1 MMGKCGVRVGGMR
14 VDRITRIGGMN
25 RRKAPDSEIQKRG
38 ASCQKNGVISSPPAA
53 VT

>member
-25 RRKAPDSEIQKRG
+25 RRKASDSET
-38 ASCQKNGVISSPPAA
+38 KNAA
-53 VT
+53 RPVKKTA